1 MSPVIDREFIEA
13 VSALLREYVRMQN
26 DLLSVMLHEYKAVQ
40 LDALEQALTGHLRSQ
55 TDMVDRLLG
64 KLEALFRAPSS
75 SEPEA
80 GRRLDS

>member
-13 VSALLREYVRMQN
+13 IGELLREYVRMQT
-26 DLLSVMLHEYKAVQ
+26 DLLSDMLHEHKLAQ
-40 LDALEQALTGHLRSQ
+40 LDVLERALARHLQAQHGL
-55 TDMVDRLLG
+55 VDRLLG
-64 KLEALFRAPSS
+64 KLEALFRAPA